1 MKEKAK
7 VIIINQIH
15 DLEWYCHKNDYSSE
29 AAKRCCSE
37 LKGMLKAL
45 FEVGAIDR
53 SYFVE
58 MRHNANRLLN
68 AAEKKNIKNPA

>member
-29 AAKRCCSE
+29 AAKRCCS
-37 LKGMLKAL
+37 
-45 FEVGAIDR
+45 
-53 SYFVE
+53 
-58 MRHNANRLLN
+58 
-68 AAEKKNIKNPA
+68 